1 MDNVS
6 GLLTGLLVIA
16 GLVYVIFLR
25 PRFEDKRDAL
35 IFDNRVIAVIDGL
48 YLSGMKFGCTDFEMR
63 SYARRLLKKAHSIP
77 DNQTL
82 LSHTIVAPDRP
93 NIDGWTFDSHTGIYG
108 DHIVFA
114 LLCLIEYGK
123 ETGHQNLITQ
133 CEQLLLDARQM
144 KIHY

>member
-1 MDNVS
+1 MDNIS
-6 GLLTGLLVIA
+6 WLLSVLLVIA
-16 GLVYVIFLR
+16 SLVYVIFLR
-25 PRFEDKRDAL
+25 PKFEDKRDAL

-93 NIDGWTFDSHTGIYG
+93 NIDGWTFDSYTGIYG
-108 DHIVFA
+108 DHLVFA

-123 ETGHQNLITQ
+123 ETGNLELIAQ
-133 CEQLLLDARQM
+133 CEHLLLEARIM
-144 KIHY
+144 AVHY